1 MQAVPEDDD
10 ENIEYDL
17 TFIGACGMIDP
28 PRKEVITAVE
38 TCHRAGIR
46 TIMITEI
53 IR

>member
-28 PRKEVITAVE
+28 PRKEVITAVGDLPQGRHSYHYD
-38 TCHRAGIR
+38 HRR
-46 TIMITEI
+46 S
-53 IR
+53 